1 MTELPNL
8 LLFQDQ
14 LDRYI
19 ALARQD
25 GGRVCVVMMD
35 LDGFTDINQRL
46 GWAIGDELLRAVA
59 LRLRKELAEP
69 FALGRTAADTF
80 ALACSY
86 RTQLQ
91 ADRLRDDSMGALQRP
106 FEVGGHSIKLSA
118 QAGIALYPDDGEDGR
133 AVFRNA
139 ESALKRAKAS
149 RQSYVYFSH
158 ELHALAARWSA
169 PRP

>member
-91 ADRLRDDSMGALQRP
+91 ADRLRDDSMGA
-106 FEVGGHSIKLSA
+106 
-118 QAGIALYPDDGEDGR
+118 